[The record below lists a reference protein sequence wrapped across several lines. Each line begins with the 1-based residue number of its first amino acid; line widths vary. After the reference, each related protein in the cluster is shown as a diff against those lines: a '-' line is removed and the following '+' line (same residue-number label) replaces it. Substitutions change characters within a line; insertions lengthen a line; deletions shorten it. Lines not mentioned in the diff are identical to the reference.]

1 MEQQVILE
9 RDAELA
15 ALAAAIAAAEGR
27 RRTLVLVEGPAG
39 IGKTTL
45 LRAAC
50 RGPWGPGGT
59 RVLTARGLALEQGF
73 PYGIVRQLLD
83 PVRGED
89 GLMDGAAALAAR
101 VFDWAEAGPVEDDVR
116 YAAMHGLYWLVA
128 HLAAPQPPGLAGD
141 DAHQGGAPGRAG
153 PEPLGELRA
162 AGIRIRLGPLGPD
175 ATAALI
181 RRRLGAVP
189 GVDGADAQLGR
200 DWHAST
206 GGDPSPLRG
215 LGAAAR

>member
-15 ALAAAIAAAEGR
+15 ALAAAIAAAEAGHG
-27 RRTLVLVEGPAG
+27 TLALVEGPAG
-39 IGKTTL
+39 IGKTAL

-50 RGPWGPGGT
+50 RGPVA
-59 RVLTARGLALEQGF
+59 RFLTARGLALEQGF

-128 HLAAPQPPGLAGD
+128 NLAARQPLVLADRKSRRVGKEGR
-141 DAHQGGAPGRAG
+141 GGSVAG
-153 PEPLGELRA
+153 QVSE
-162 AGIRIRLGPLGPD
+162 
-175 ATAALI
+175 
-181 RRRLGAVP
+181 
-189 GVDGADAQLGR
+189 
-200 DWHAST
+200 
-206 GGDPSPLRG
+206 
-215 LGAAAR
+215 

>member
-15 ALAAAIAAAEGR
+15 AMSAAVAAAEAGHG
-27 RRTLVLVEGPAG
+27 LLALVEGPAG
-39 IGKTTL
+39 IGKPTL

-50 RGPWGPGGT
+50 RGPGPWGP

-116 YAAMHGLYWLVA
+116 YATMHGLYWMVANLGGPLVLAVDDAHWADAPSLRWLA
-128 HLAAPQPPGLAGD
+128 HLAARVDGLPVALLLAVRSGPD
-141 DAHQGGAPGRAG
+141 EPAVLDELRAG
-153 PEPLGELRA
+153 PACTAL
-162 AGIRIRLGPLGPD
+162 RLGPLGGE
-175 ATAALI
+175 ATAALVRERL
-181 RRRLGAVP
+181 RRRA
-189 GVDGADAQLGR
+189 
-200 DWHAST
+200 
-206 GGDPSPLRG
+206 GG
-215 LGAAAR
+215 